1 MLLAIDSGNTNCVVG
16 IFDGETLRAQ
26 WRIATEPRRT
36 SDEYIVWLASLMA
49 MEGIGRDAVSGA
61 IVSNVVPAA
70 QRAFDRLCRQHF
82 GVEPVSVEAAV
93 PYTDVPLRVAR
104 PEQVGAD
111 RIANAVAAHERYEGA
126 LIVIDFGTATTF
138 DVIDPDGGLEGVIIA
153 PGINLSME
161 ALYHAAARLPRIPL
175 AKPPRIVGTD
185 TVGAM
190 QSGVYWGYV
199 GLIEGLVARIKAE
212 RGQDLTTVATGGL
225 APLFEQSTTAIQ
237 HDDPDLTLRGL
248 RLLHQSYT
256 KAKDRPA

>member
-16 IFDGETLRAQ
+16 LYEGETLRAK
-26 WRIATEPRRT
+26 WRIATDARRT
-36 SDEYIVWLASLMA
+36 SDEYVVWLTTLMGL
-49 MEGIGRDAVSGA
+49 EGIPRSAIQGA

-70 QRAFDRLCRQHF
+70 QRAFDRLCSLHF
-82 GVEPVSVEAAV
+82 GVEPVPVEVACRS
-93 PYTDVPLRVAR
+93 TDVPLRVAR

-111 RIANAVAAHERYEGA
+111 RIANAVAAHHSYDGA

-153 PGINLSME
+153 PGINLSVE
-161 ALYHAAARLPRIPL
+161 ALYQAAARLPRVQL

-248 RLLHQSYT
+248 RLLYESY
-256 KAKDRPA
+256 AKFENGAR